1 MIKFYEKFISNL
13 FEDGTI
19 CHLHMQLGSSQIITN
34 ISNIDIQ
41 YKLFV
46 RIIKNIRLIA
56 NIEFLGQFFKKKYTI
71 Y

>member
-19 CHLHMQLGSSQIITN
+19 CYLHMQLGSSQIITN

-41 YKLFV
+41 YKFFV
-46 RIIKNIRLIA
+46 TIIKKIRLIA
-56 NIEFLGQFFKKKYTI
+56 YIEILGLFFEKSFTI
-71 Y
+71 N